1 MNGWWELCARQRPS
15 RELLFQFQPQNLK
28 SELCAQVSSGSLNL
42 APCWKQSGLLM
53 LVSTR
58 EIKQA
63 QASHLGAFVPGL
75 SFEYGREAT
84 APTDAS
90 HLRVLEVEPCM

>member
-1 MNGWWELCARQRPS
+1 
-15 RELLFQFQPQNLK
+15 
-28 SELCAQVSSGSLNL
+28 
-42 APCWKQSGLLM
+42 M